1 MLLIRQAS
9 VSQSILS
16 SVKKIHLL
24 SHKGTKKIT
33 GGLTKSINSINT
45 WGIKFKLIKQFWNN
59 ANCYEIFRI
68 S

>member
-45 WGIKFKLIKQFWNN
+45 WGIKFKLIKQF
-59 ANCYEIFRI
+59 
-68 S
+68 